1 MKDSKLKYLK
11 VIGEMYKKGKISKK
25 EWKQE
30 RKSTRQNMK
39 SSIN

>member
-25 EWKQE
+25 EWKSE
-30 RKSTRQNMK
+30 RKQLRERPK
-39 SSIN
+39 S